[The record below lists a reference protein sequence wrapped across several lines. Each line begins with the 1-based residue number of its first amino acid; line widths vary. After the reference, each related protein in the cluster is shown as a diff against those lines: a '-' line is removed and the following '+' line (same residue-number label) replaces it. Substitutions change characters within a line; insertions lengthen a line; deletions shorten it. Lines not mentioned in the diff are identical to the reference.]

1 MDTIIIYVLIIAF
14 VATLIRSTFGFGE
27 ALLAVPMLSLFVPL
41 EIAVPLA
48 VLLSIT
54 IALVIVIQDRQHI
67 HFSSAKW
74 LILFAIMGIPLGL
87 LVLAYGNEHYI
98 KAGLGLLI
106 IAYCVYSMAG
116 KKSIHLEK
124 DSKKWLFICGF
135 LSGLFGG
142 AYGIS
147 GPPLVVYGNMRKWS
161 AQKFRATLQNYFLPS
176 GIVSLFGYWYK
187 GLWDHTVTHYYLIA
201 LPAAIPAIF
210 LGRHFNKKLKDRT
223 FFKYVYIGL
232 IIIGVVLVA
241 KSYPYIMA
249 KV

>member
-1 MDTIIIYVLIIAF
+1 MDSINVYVLIIAF

-48 VLLSIT
+48 VLLSIS

-74 LILFAIMGIPLGL
+74 LIIFAIMGIPLGL
-87 LVLAYGNEHYI
+87 LVLAYGNEYYI

-106 IAYCVYSMAG
+106 IAYCVYSMVG
-116 KKSIHLEK
+116 KKSIHLES
-124 DSKKWLFICGF
+124 DNMKWLFICGF
-135 LSGLFGG
+135 LSGVFGG

-147 GPPLVVYGNMRKWS
+147 GPPLVVYGNMCKWS
-161 AQKFRATLQNYFLPS
+161 AQKFRATLQSYFLPA
-176 GIVSLFGYWYK
+176 GIVSLVGFWYK
-187 GLWDHTVTHYYLIA
+187 GLWNHTVTHYYLIA
-201 LPAAIPAIF
+201 LPAAVPAIF
-210 LGRHFNKKLKDRT
+210 IGRYFNRRLKDQA
-223 FFKYVYIGL
+223 FFKYVYMGL
-232 IIIGVVLVA
+232 IIIGLVLIA

-249 KV
+249 NI